1 MPHVKDLIVDY
12 VSLVDRGAVRS
23 VADKSQA
30 QRFLLWK
37 RDSAVIPTD
46 PKGSLMSVETIDKA
60 ALDPAV
66 REALEKAEEATK
78 DAETARDEAL
88 AKATAVEAEKAEL
101 VKQAGGGKAKP
112 ASEVDSN
119 DEDEDDLKKADLSP
133 EVRALLEKR
142 DAEVAELRKESEEN
156 KERAESAEDIAK
168 SERDERVTREYI
180 TKAEKELPQL
190 GAPDVV
196 GARLKKFAETLSK
209 SEFDEFYREQAA
221 VNEQLR
227 KGSVEAEYG
236 RSGERAKAPAAPGL
250 PEAMK
255 KAEELQKSDPS
266 MSSAEAFRQ
275 AMRDPAVAAEYQK
288 ERAGV

>member
-112 ASEVDSN
+112 APKTDTN
-119 DEDEDDLKKADLSP
+119 DGDEDELEKADLP
-133 EVRALLEKR
+133 DGVKAYLAKR
-142 DAEVAELRKESEEN
+142 DAQVAELKKESEAN
-156 KERAESAEDIAK
+156 KERAESAEEIAK
-168 SERDERVTREYI
+168 SERDARVKADFI
-180 TKAEKELPQL
+180 SKAEKELPRL
-190 GAPDVV
+190 GSPEVV
-196 GARLKKFAETLSK
+196 GARMMKFAQTLTK
-209 SEFDEFYREQAA
+209 EEYDEFYREQAA

-227 KGSVEAEYG
+227 KVEAEYG

-250 PEAMK
+250 PDAMK
-255 KAEELQKSDPS
+255 KAEELQKAD
-266 MSSAEAFRQ
+266 SSLSAAEAFRQ